1 MRTRLYT
8 MISNLYLCH
17 LKNKILNRVLEFLWQ
32 IDRHSI
38 IKVSFSNRNNIL
50 LRIRLVQPNIKVL
63 GLVSSVFVKY
73 VRKPTFRT
81 QQPNISVVAT
91 KLLLFIDQT
100 KTTSVQTNCFN
111 SLQNIRFMA
120 FIIRRNTKRNTKR
133 PFSLN
138 FIIRLL
144 LVD

>member
-1 MRTRLYT
+1 
-8 MISNLYLCH
+8 MISNFYLCY

-32 IDRHSI
+32 IDYSI
-38 IKVSFSNRNNIL
+38 IKVSFSTRNNIL
-50 LRIRLVQPNIKVL
+50 LRKRLVQPNIKVL

-73 VRKPTFRT
+73 VRKPTFCT

-100 KTTSVQTNCFN
+100 TTTSVQTYCVT
-111 SLQNIRFMA
+111 SLQNIRFIA
-120 FIIRRNTKRNTKR
+120 FMIRRASKRNTR
-133 PFSLN
+133 RSFLRN
-138 FIIRLL
+138 FISRLL